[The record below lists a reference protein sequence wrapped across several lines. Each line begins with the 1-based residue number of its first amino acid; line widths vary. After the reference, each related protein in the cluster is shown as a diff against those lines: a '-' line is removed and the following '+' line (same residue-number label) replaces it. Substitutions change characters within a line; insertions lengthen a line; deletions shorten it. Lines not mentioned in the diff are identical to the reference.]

1 MASPAPGSTF
11 TTSTATFQW
20 NAGSGVDQYYLSVG
34 TSQASVANAPWGDI
48 FAQSTETNPSQVV
61 SGIPLT
67 GNPVY
72 VRLWWR
78 IGTMWTSTAH
88 TYQTQVIPD

>member
-1 MASPAPGSTF
+1 L
-11 TTSTATFQW
+11 TTATATFQW
-20 NAGSGVDQYYLSVG
+20 NAGSGVDQYYLGVG
-34 TSQASVANAPWGDI
+34 TSQAAVDQAPYGDI
-48 FAQSTETNPSQVV
+48 FSQFTGTNPSQVV

-78 IGTMWTSTAH
+78 MGTTWTSTAH
-88 TYQTQVIPD
+88 TYQTQAIQD